1 MTDQDN
7 PDQTVDDDATE
18 ATQPELDNDG
28 NGTANAADPDA
39 EDQSTRAE
47 DDSADAEP
55 DESDAETTPE
65 SGDSEEDLDLWAAAM
80 AEQESHEA
88 AESDQNG
95 DGAGEEDDLWAAAMS
110 EQAQAESDDAPETPA
125 KQRAPAAADTNAE
138 AAGERLFR
146 PFEQSSQEGEA
157 RDLAMILDIPVQL
170 SVELGRT
177 KVTIKELLEMAQGSV
192 VELDG
197 LAGEPMDI
205 LINGYLIAQG
215 EVVVVEDKYGIRI
228 TEIVTPSERV
238 QKLNR

>member
-1 MTDQDN
+1 MTEQDKAEEN
-7 PDQTVDDDATE
+7 AEPNEDTAADSVASDKATE
-18 ATQPELDNDG
+18 AE
-28 NGTANAADPDA
+28 A
-39 EDQSTRAE
+39 EGAE
-47 DDSADAEP
+47 EEIDLWAEAMAEQEAHEATNAEP
-55 DESDAETTPE
+55 DSAQTEESDDDE
-65 SGDSEEDLDLWAAAM
+65 DLWAAAM
-80 AEQESHEA
+80 AEQTQASNTETDQPTAKAATPPEARGSQTPPA
-88 AESDQNG
+88 AEKQ
-95 DGAGEEDDLWAAAMS
+95 
-110 EQAQAESDDAPETPA
+110 PEV
-125 KQRAPAAADTNAE
+125 E
-138 AAGERLFR
+138 AAGERVFR
-146 PFEQSSQEGEA
+146 PLEQSSQVTET
-157 RDLAMILDIPVQL
+157 RDLAMILDIPVRL